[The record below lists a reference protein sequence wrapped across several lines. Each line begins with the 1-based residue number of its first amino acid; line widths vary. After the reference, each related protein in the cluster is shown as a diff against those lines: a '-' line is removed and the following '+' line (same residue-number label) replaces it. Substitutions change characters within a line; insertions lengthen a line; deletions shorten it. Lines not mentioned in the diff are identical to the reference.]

1 MTVFYTILTQTLL
14 IISATLKR
22 NKGGKDEKKKT
33 INMDSENAAARAN
46 NGKYKIRAMAIFD
59 PVSVDNTYTDIVLL
73 KYLLLFRA
81 YNKET

>member
-22 NKGGKDEKKKT
+22 NKGGKDEKKQT

-46 NGKYKIRAMAIFD
+46 NGKYKISAMAIFD

>member
-1 MTVFYTILTQTLL
+1 M
-14 IISATLKR
+14 K
-22 NKGGKDEKKKT
+22 KKKT
-33 INMDSENAAARAN
+33 INMDSQNAAARAN
-46 NGKYKIRAMAIFD
+46 NGKYKISAMAIFD

>member
-1 MTVFYTILTQTLL
+1 
-14 IISATLKR
+14 
-22 NKGGKDEKKKT
+22 
-33 INMDSENAAARAN
+33 MDSENAAARAN

>member
-1 MTVFYTILTQTLL
+1 MTVFYTTLTQTLL

-22 NKGGKDEKKKT
+22 NKGGKDEKKQT

-46 NGKYKIRAMAIFD
+46 NGKYKISAMVIFD

>member
-1 MTVFYTILTQTLL
+1 MTVFYTTLTQTLL

-46 NGKYKIRAMAIFD
+46 NGKYKISAMVIFD